1 MLRFLVAL
9 LAATLPIAA
18 HAQTP
23 AYQAADLAA
32 AARLRDR
39 ALKGTGAWEIVASLA
54 TEIGPRLA
62 GSEGD
67 GAAVGW
73 ALNRLTALGFQNVHA
88 QDVVVPQWVRGSI
101 DVAITEPFPQS
112 LAGVALGGSIGTADE
127 GIEADVLPVT
137 DLDALRALARTE
149 VEGRIVYIGR
159 RTERTR
165 DGSGYAAAVRGRTE
179 GASIASQLG
188 AVAIVIRS
196 IGTDSD
202 RFAHTGT
209 VSYTLNA
216 PRIPAVALSH
226 PDADLLERQLAT
238 GRAVTLRLRLSA
250 RDLPQRRSANVIGEL
265 IGADVPE
272 EIVLLGAHLDS
283 WDLGTG
289 ALDDGAGVAIVTEA
303 VRLIRELELAPRRT
317 LRVVLF
323 ANEEFGL
330 SGATGYSVQN
340 GADIDKHVLAMEAD
354 LGAGPVWRLETRV
367 ADAALTGI
375 APIANLLKP
384 LGIERGGNTADGG
397 ADIGPLRRLGVP
409 VFELTH
415 DATRYFDYHHTAN
428 DTLDKVDRKALD
440 QAVAA
445 YAAAAFLAA
454 NARGDFGRLPPPTNG
469 R

>member
-1 MLRFLVAL
+1 MPRFLVAL
-9 LAATLPIAA
+9 VAATLPIAA
-18 HAQTP
+18 HAQAP
-23 AYQAADLAA
+23 DYPAADLAA
-32 AARLRDR
+32 AAKLRDR
-39 ALKGTGAWEIVASLA
+39 ALKGTGAWDIVASLSS
-54 TEIGPRLA
+54 EIGPRLA

-67 GAAVGW
+67 RAAVGW
-73 ALNRLTALGFQNVHA
+73 ALNKLTSLGFQNVRA
-88 QDVVVPQWVRGSI
+88 QDVIVPQWVRGSI
-101 DVAITEPFPQS
+101 DVAIAEPFPQT

-127 GIEADVLPVT
+127 GIEADVLPVA
-137 DLDALRALARTE
+137 DIDALRALSRAD
-149 VEGRIVYIGR
+149 VEGRIVYISL

-165 DGSGYAAAVRGRTE
+165 DGSGYGTAVRGRTE
-179 GASIASQLG
+179 GASVASQLG
-188 AVAIVIRS
+188 AAAIVIRS

-209 VSYTLNA
+209 VRYTLNA
-216 PRIPAVALSH
+216 PRIPAVALSN

-238 GRAVTLRLRLSA
+238 GRAVTLRVRSSA
-250 RDLPQRRSANVIGEL
+250 RDLPQRRSANVVGEL
-265 IGADVPE
+265 VGSGTPE

-330 SGATGYSVQN
+330 SGATAYSVQN
-340 GADIDKHVLAMEAD
+340 GAELDKHVVAMEAD
-354 LGAGPVWRLETRV
+354 MGDGPVWRFETRV
-367 ADAALTGI
+367 ADAALAGI
-375 APIANLLKP
+375 APIVNLLKP

-409 VFELTH
+409 IFGLTH
-415 DATRYFDYHHTAN
+415 DGTHYFDYHHTAN

-445 YAAAAFLAA
+445 YATAAFLAA
-454 NARGDFGRLPPPTNG
+454 NARGNFGRLPPATDG